1 MPECH
6 HQLIQARAL
15 QNPKLDSGRYV
26 VLLLLPLASLHRISA
41 GPNCVTQRSQ
51 CPISGGQN
59 VKLKTPR
66 VTHTNTHA
74 VTSTSGYVLEFSN
87 KNARASCVG
96 SFLEK
101 SSSTHFLSPSP
112 RRSGTHTHTAT
123 KRLLRK
129 RSPPPPPFLHPW
141 CPTKTSPRWSHRTTS
156 NTVPSA
162 RQLLRASAASRTDL
176 TTPRRRG
183 PLRLFGACLSHLSNF
198 SELGICVF

>member
-41 GPNCVTQRSQ
+41 GPNCVTQHSQ

-74 VTSTSGYVLEFSN
+74 VTSTRGYVLEFSN

-129 RSPPPPPFLHPW
+129 RSPPTSTLPSPMVPHKNESEMVTQNHVEHGSLSSSVAPSISGQQDRLNDPPKKRAPPSFWGLSVPPF
-141 CPTKTSPRWSHRTTS
+141 
-156 NTVPSA
+156 
-162 RQLLRASAASRTDL
+162 
-176 TTPRRRG
+176 
-183 PLRLFGACLSHLSNF
+183 
-198 SELGICVF
+198 